1 MEPQMTQGTRRLF
14 TAVLALGLAAA
25 AACDGGG
32 GGTETPDLTAPTGVA
47 VAATG
52 PRSAR
57 VTFTAV
63 ATATSY
69 EVQRAPGTGGDFA
82 TVGTATG
89 NTFDDAGLAPGTAY
103 RYRVAALRGGEKS
116 GFSAEVAVTTGLLPQ
131 AILAADITA
140 DRRLHADS
148 VYVLS
153 GFVHVGNGATL
164 TIDAGT
170 RIEGLPNS
178 ALFILRG
185 AKILAI
191 GTAARPIV
199 FTSNHS
205 VGQRQPGDWGGLIIV
220 GNGIVNR
227 ADPVLLEGT
236 NTGGTNPAIT
246 YSGGTNNADDSG
258 ELRYVRVEFA
268 GFGPAP
274 DQELNS
280 FTFAA
285 VGSGTRLSYLQSLAG
300 LDDSFEWFGGA
311 VDAKYL
317 VSYESGDDHFDASEG
332 FQGRNQ
338 FLIAYQDTII
348 PPRNG
353 SGNTSSDP
361 QGIENDGCNGANCIA
376 GFNSQPYTVPVFAN
390 FTLVGLRNTPVS
402 VPAAGGRGM
411 VLRRGTGGYYVNGIV
426 ARWPVA
432 MSIRDAATNGRI
444 TAGDLEVKN
453 LLSVENGT
461 LFESGTER
469 YSVDAAANGI
479 ESSGAT
485 AVSLFTTF
493 PAPTAAHTA
502 ASFDWTPAAGSPAA
516 GGGLATF
523 TGSLATR
530 AGTAV
535 TGTGYRGAA
544 DPAGPKWWQGWTVYA
559 RN

>member
-1 MEPQMTQGTRRLF
+1 MIQLSRRLLGAAVALC
-14 TAVLALGLAAA
+14 TAAL
-25 AACDGGG
+25 AACDS
-32 GGTETPDLTAPTGVA
+32 GTGTSDDLFAPTGLA
-47 VAATG
+47 VTASSPT
-52 PRSAR
+52 SVT
-57 VTFTAV
+57 VTFNAV
-63 ATATSY
+63 PGATRY
-69 EVQRAPGTGGDFA
+69 EVQRAEGTGTTFT
-82 TVGTATG
+82 TVGTTTGSPFSDTGLEPSATY
-89 NTFDDAGLAPGTAY
+89 N
-103 RYRVAALRGGEKS
+103 YRVAAVRGSEKS
-116 GFSAEVAVTTGLLPQ
+116 DYTAGQAVTLLNRPVVT
-131 AILAADITA
+131 ISTDITA
-140 DRRLHADS
+140 SRRFDADS
-148 VYVLS
+148 IYVL
-153 GFVHVGNGATL
+153 GAFVHVANGATL
-164 TIDAGT
+164 TIEEGT

-191 GTAARPIV
+191 GTAAKPIV
-199 FTSNHS
+199 FTSNRA

-220 GNGIVNR
+220 GNGIINR
-227 ADPVLLEGT
+227 ADPILLEGS
-236 NTGGTNPAIT
+236 NTGGTNYAVT
-246 YSGGTNNADDSG
+246 YSGGTSNNDDSG

-285 VGSGTRLSYLQSLAG
+285 VGSGTRLSYLQSMAG
-300 LDDSFEWFGGA
+300 LDDGFEWFGGA

-376 GFNSQPYTVPVFAN
+376 GFSSQPYTVPVFAN

-411 VLRRGTGGYYVNGIV
+411 VLRRGTGGYYVNGII

-432 MSIRDAATNGRI
+432 VSIRDAATNDRI
-444 TAGDLEVKN
+444 TAGDLQVKN
-453 LLSVENGT
+453 LLLVENAT
-461 LFESGTER
+461 LFEAGTER

-479 ESSGAT
+479 ESSAAT
-485 AVSLFTTF
+485 AVSLFAAF

-502 ASFDWTPAAGSPAA
+502 ASFDWTPAAGSAA
-516 GGGLATF
+516 ATGGLVTF
-523 TGSLATR
+523 TGSLAAR

-535 TGTGYRGAA
+535 AGTGYRGAA
-544 DPAGPKWWQGWTVYA
+544 DPAGAKWWQGWTVYF